1 MDTVWSLRPARG
13 CEHHGDMKHGLTFAE
28 LCRHFK
34 SLSVTFN
41 SLLVTF
47 IAVWKTDS
55 RNSQQSIR
63 HMLIKTPLLGFN
75 VLISFEE
82 RTNVRMCAVHVAVY
96 VDL

>member
-1 MDTVWSLRPARG
+1 MDTVWSLRPGRG

-34 SLSVTFN
+34 SL
-41 SLLVTF
+41 LVTF
-47 IAVWKTDS
+47 IAVWKTYS